1 MIEKSAL
8 IKREHYVLTEG
19 KMKKL
24 LLVVLIALM
33 AFSVFANG
41 GGEATAPKA
50 ERSKTPVTLTLWNS
64 SQTMVDFYNSIFPEF
79 QKMYPEVEKLDIL
92 YMPIADFVKKLAVV
106 LPAGDVPDV
115 MEIEDS
121 WATQYVTAGYF
132 DPNTDELNAMVEQM
146 QPAFKGCLTYNGK
159 MWGVPIAPFNEI
171 MFYNLDM
178 MKAAGIDRL
187 PETYD
192 ELIEDAIKMT
202 KKDAAGN
209 IEVSGF
215 SMRLGGNPS
224 GTTQK
229 WWVLGLLA
237 NGVDIYEE
245 SKTQPG
251 KYHCGFDNE
260 GGFNALKLYIDLL
273 YKYQVD
279 DSASLKDT
287 AAFAAGKTA
296 INMREPS
303 SSVSIQK
310 NGPDINWTTGPI
322 PKGPKAHQTF
332 LITLN
337 LYIPRDGKNKFYAQ
351 EFVKFAASKENA
363 IKQVKERAG
372 MSPYVDGGLS
382 GGVELDPRMVGAYTI
397 PAGMT
402 MKSVP
407 VQNAYDQV
415 QIRIGEMLPEIFA
428 DKSLYG
434 NDDAIWAKLHEM
446 AKVVND
452 AYKEYDEYAE

>member
-1 MIEKSAL
+1 
-8 IKREHYVLTEG
+8 
-19 KMKKL
+19 MKKFFL
-24 LLVVLIALM
+24 VLLVAM
-33 AFSVFANG
+33 TAFFAFANG
-41 GGEATAPKA
+41 GNEAATTAPKA
-50 ERSKTPVTLTLWNS
+50 ERSNSPVTLTLWNS
-64 SQTMVDFYNSIFPEF
+64 SQTMVDFYEAIFPEF
-79 QKMYPEVEKLDIL
+79 QKLYPEVEKLDIL

-106 LPAGDVPDV
+106 LPAGDVPDI

-132 DPNTDELNAMVEQM
+132 DPNTDELNAIVDQM
-146 QPAFKGCLTYNGK
+146 QPAFKGCLTYNGQ
-159 MWGVPIAPFNEI
+159 MWGVPSAPFNEI

-178 MKAAGIDRL
+178 MAEAGIDHL
-187 PETYD
+187 PETYE

-202 KKDAAGN
+202 KKNADGS
-209 IEVSGF
+209 IDVSGF

-229 WWVLGLLA
+229 FWVLGLLA

-260 GGFNALKLYIDLL
+260 GGFNALKLYIDML

-287 AAFAAGKTA
+287 AAFSAGKTA

-310 NGPDINWTTGPI
+310 NGPDINWTTGPM
-322 PKGPKAHQTF
+322 PKGPAAHQTF

-337 LYIPRDGKNKFYAQ
+337 LYIPRDGQNKFYAR
-351 EFVKFAASKENA
+351 EFVKFATTRENFE
-363 IKQVKERAG
+363 KQVRERGG
-372 MSPYVDGGLS
+372 MSPYVDCGLT
-382 GGVELDPRMVGAYTI
+382 GGVEVDPRMVGAYTI
-397 PAGMT
+397 PEGMT
-402 MKSVP
+402 LKSVP

-428 DKSLYG
+428 DKSLAG
-434 NDDAIWAKLHEM
+434 NDEAIWAKLHEM